1 MWGHSAV
8 TETARRISR
17 EIYERGFAPRRMW
30 GGLSMSI
37 DVPQQNIFMQPAIMP
52 PPITS
57 VQPLAVEWG
66 MNLLALT
73 GGNLLAIT
81 SSGSSG
87 TPVNHEAAA
96 LARQTAETEAQAEK
110 LKEEKKSKEAKEEL
124 KRMERDMQD
133 VEAEAK
139 RNELN
144 DAKAKV
150 KRLKQIA
157 EEEAEHEEEM
167 RRKKRAED
175 IRKAEARRK
184 EREDEE
190 YQADQDRILERER
203 KADNK
208 RDKQR
213 REDMRRRAER
223 DDKLARESRERD
235 KRAAENRRARQ
246 DRRDRHKDDR
256 EERDRRDAAT
266 EQKHEQRSIEAKE
279 RSYKTEEDRDH
290 TIDLYYYIGLN
301 WNDTHTQ
308 DEIKAAAI
316 KSLRDHHPNKVA
328 NMTVDQQKRSAVR
341 VREVNIA
348 RRVLE
353 DVDRRQAYDEK
364 HIISDGAFE
373 YWKQDRSALQTFRSR
388 ERSRERSGSTRG

>member
-1 MWGHSAV
+1 
-8 TETARRISR
+8 
-17 EIYERGFAPRRMW
+17 
-30 GGLSMSI
+30 MSI

-66 MNLLALT
+66 MNQLALT
-73 GGNLLAIT
+73 GGNQLAIT

-110 LKEEKKSKEAKEEL
+110 LKEEKKLKEAKEEL

-190 YQADQDRILERER
+190 YQGDQDRILERER
-203 KADNK
+203 ESDNK

-223 DDKLARESRERD
+223 EAELAADNERTEDLDDKFARESRERD

-246 DRRDRHKDDR
+246 DRRDRHEDDR

-266 EQKHEQRSIEAKE
+266 EHKHEQRRIEAKE
-279 RSYKTEEDRDH
+279 RSYKTEEDRDY

-373 YWKQDRSALQTFRSR
+373 YWKQNRSALQTFRPR